1 MTLKPYK
8 SRGQS
13 KKQQVKSMF
22 NNIAHSYDSL
32 NHILS
37 LGIDRYWRKKAVGM
51 LSKGTNRHI
60 LDVATGTA
68 DLAIT
73 AYRCLKPGKITGI
86 DISEKML
93 EIGMRKITRHH
104 LESNI
109 ELIFGDSECLE
120 FKNNTFDA
128 AMVAFGV
135 RNFEDLAKGLSE
147 IYRVLAPG
155 AKFIVLEFSSPSAFP
170 VKQLY
175 NFYFQRIL
183 PALGNLFSKDKHAY
197 HYLPESVNAFPEG
210 IEFVHFLNRAG
221 FINEQ
226 LKQLTFGIATIY
238 SCTKPSL

>member
-1 MTLKPYK
+1 
-8 SRGQS
+8 
-13 KKQQVKSMF
+13 MF

-37 LGIDRYWRKKAVGM
+37 LGIDICWRRKAVDM
-51 LSKGTNRHI
+51 LSKGENQHI

-73 AYRCLKPGKITGI
+73 AYRSLKPCKITGI

-93 EIGMRKITRHH
+93 EIGKRKIIRCH

-109 ELIFGDSECLE
+109 ELRSGDSESLE
-120 FKNNTFDA
+120 FENSIFDA
-128 AMVAFGV
+128 AMVAFGL
-135 RNFEDLAKGLSE
+135 RNFENLAGGLSE

-155 AKFIVLEFSSPSAFP
+155 AKFIVLEFSSPSVFP

-175 NFYFQRIL
+175 NFYFRRIL
-183 PALGNLFSKDKHAY
+183 PALGKIFSKDKRAY
-197 HYLPESVNAFPEG
+197 RYLPESVNAFPEG

-226 LKQLTFGIATIY
+226 MKRLTFGIATLY
-238 SCTKPSL
+238 SCTKPYL